1 LYSTKRVEFQDRI
14 LKLFKLTLKQ
24 EDFLEQLLI
33 RNINLPA
40 SVKASIESKINAE
53 QDAQNDFV
61 LQKRSRK
68 QNVKE

>member
-1 LYSTKRVEFQDRI
+1 
-14 LKLFKLTLKQ
+14 
-24 EDFLEQLLI
+24 LI

-53 QDAQNDFV
+53 QDAQNDLYF
-61 LQKRSRK
+61 KKESRK

>member
-14 LKLFKLTLKQ
+14 LKLFKLILKQ
-24 EDFLEQLLI
+24 EVILEQLLI

-53 QDAQNDFV
+53 QDAQKMTLYF
-61 LQKRSRK
+61 KRKAGSRT
-68 QNVKE
+68 